1 MTRFEPEPI
10 AEISKIQ
17 KELDYFKIKLLPPH
31 LIKSSLDFS
40 IEGNNIRFGLLS
52 IKGISEKSIDKLNNF
67 RSTFSNKFEV
77 FESANE
83 SGLNV
88 GILCALIQAGALEE
102 GFKQSRTKVVYEAQL
117 WNILTPREKVMA
129 LKIGKENNYDLVN
142 LIKKLNKTNDEKGK
156 VFIKDSR
163 MQTIR
168 KKCEKY
174 REIYDINRRSES
186 FANWYY
192 EKSLLG
198 YTYGKT
204 LQDIFTSSV
213 DRLINVKQVA
223 ERPPKT
229 SVCFVATIEGK
240 PISGVSR
247 SAKKTRYF
255 KVVCSDEHG
264 TMNTLIFNDKIDDC
278 KYSNG
283 GLPKENEIVVVKGR
297 KMDDAVFADIITVQ
311 DNKVYTKLSDLK
323 KAS

>member
-1 MTRFEPEPI
+1 MTRFEPDPI

-17 KELDYFKIKLLPPH
+17 KELDYFNIKLLPPH

-40 IEGNNIRFGLLS
+40 IEGDNIRFGLLS

-77 FESANE
+77 FESATE
-83 SGLNV
+83 AGLNI
-88 GILCALIQAGALEE
+88 GMLCALIQAGSLEE

-117 WNILTPREKVMA
+117 WNILTPREKVMT
-129 LKIGKENNYDLVN
+129 LKLGKENNYDLVS
-142 LIKKLNKTNDEKGK
+142 LIKKLNKTKDEKGK

-163 MQTIR
+163 METIR

-213 DRLINVKQVA
+213 DRLINVKQVG
-223 ERPPKT
+223 ERSSGT
-229 SVCFVATIEGK
+229 NVCFVATIEGK

-255 KVVCSDEHG
+255 KVVCSDEYG

-278 KYSNG
+278 KYSND

-297 KMDDAVFADIITVQ
+297 KMDDAVFADVITVQ